1 MLSENGSNT
10 SVQGIG
16 GSQLIGPKTQYNIR
30 FSSDKSQIYKVW
42 LHETNLSTTQ
52 EMVILGRDF
61 LNQFSSTEFDWKN
74 SKVRLGEKWIFLL
87 NADKGE
93 HDINPNL
100 PPEAREKLCGILESF
115 PDVFAKNPRAPR
127 CSSATTHEIKSIDD
141 RPIRSKIRRIP
152 AKWSKEVDTQIT
164 EMIEHDI
171 IEPSSSP
178 FNSNPLLVSKEDN
191 SKRFVID
198 FRLVNRNTVQD
209 TYPLPTVEEL
219 VDKAFGCTLFSQLDL
234 ASGYWTV
241 PISESHRHKTAF
253 SIPRG
258 KYQFKRMPFGL
269 KNAQATFQRCM
280 DKIVEECK
288 EKGATGLDAY
298 VDNLI
303 VCSTSME
310 EHIKT
315 LEILLQVL
323 DSNNMSLRKD
333 KCEFAYQEIQ
343 FLGFR
348 IDGKTLKPG
357 TKNNAKIKEFPAPT
371 TRKELQSFL
380 GLANYNRRFIDG
392 YSVICSPLN
401 RLTSSKV
408 PFVWTSQEQAAF
420 DKLKTTFH
428 AALSLFIPDWSKP
441 FVIRTDASKI
451 AVGSVLGQYD
461 GDGSFK
467 PIGYH
472 SETLN
477 QKNTKNW
484 SATERELYGII
495 SASRKWKAFC
505 YERITFYSDHEPL
518 RNIHRQKDPRGK
530 IGRWILELENLDYC
544 IKYLKGADNQEADY
558 LSRIMGSDAPSEDP
572 SVFVLEENLLRD
584 AQMRDKDIAEAI
596 ETLRQDKIVEK
607 GLFRQ
612 FANLKVSNNLLCKG
626 SRVIVPQEISPK
638 IIQEYHGQGHPGIDN
653 TCLMLSERFYWRGMR
668 KQVEAF
674 VSTCR
679 TCTQCKHGPKPKA
692 PVQDHREVEKIFEMI
707 SMDLA
712 SMPVSRRGN
721 GSFLL
726 VTDIFTKLMTA
737 IALPN
742 SRAETVVDALWYRWF
757 SYYGLPK
764 LLQSDQG
771 SNVDGTKVRQL
782 CKDFA
787 IKKLRSSAYHPAG
800 NGSAERA
807 IGSLKTIL
815 RSMCLSRGIPITQW
829 DEILPEAI
837 LMFNNTQNKSSKFSP
852 FEAAYGVS
860 ANLPI
865 DNRLGVHQKE
875 AQDPQLV
882 RQNIPLN
889 KQESRISYQKQANK
903 TTNVN
908 KYQVGDWVL
917 LRRNH
922 GEYPKMNPIWDEI
935 FQISKKIGTSCWG
948 IVNFVSGKSKVVH
961 HDQIQPAGTRQDAS
975 IVMGRSAPEQ
985 NPQAPAGRVLVDNR
999 LPQQQLPL
1007 IDRQQFAS
1015 NVFNMPTSAVFAP
1028 SAPQPAPS
1036 SPPPTQPSTTTT
1048 TRSGRVVKPPT
1059 RLIDQL

>member
-1 MLSENGSNT
+1 MT
-10 SVQGIG
+10 
-16 GSQLIGPKTQYNIR
+16 
-30 FSSDKSQIYKVW
+30 
-42 LHETNLSTTQ
+42 
-52 EMVILGRDF
+52 
-61 LNQFSSTEFDWKN
+61 
-74 SKVRLGEKWIFLL
+74 
-87 NADKGE
+87 
-93 HDINPNL
+93 NPNL
-100 PPEAREKLCGILESF
+100 PSEAIEKLHGILESF
-115 PDVFAKNPRAPR
+115 PGVFATNPRAPR

-141 RPIRSKIRRIP
+141 RPIKNKIRRIP
-152 AKWSKEVDTQIT
+152 AKWSKEVDTQVT

-191 SKRFVID
+191 SKRFVVD

-219 VDKAFGCTLFSQLDL
+219 VDEAFGCTFFSQLDL

-288 EKGATGLDAY
+288 EKGAVGLDTY

-310 EHIKT
+310 EHINT

-323 DSNNMSLRKD
+323 ESNNMSLRKD

-343 FLGFR
+343 FLGFK

-357 TKNNAKIKEFPAPT
+357 TKNISKIKEFPAPT
-371 TRKELQSFL
+371 TRKQLQSFL

-461 GDGSFK
+461 ENGSFK
-467 PIGYH
+467 PVGYH

-484 SATERELYGII
+484 SVTERELYGII
-495 SASRKWKAFC
+495 SASRKWKTFC
-505 YERITFYSDHEPL
+505 YEKITFYSDHEPL

-572 SVFVLEENLLRD
+572 SVFVLGENLLRD
-584 AQMRDKDIAEAI
+584 AQIRDKDMAEAI
-596 ETLRQDKIVEK
+596 ETLRQDKIVNK

-612 FANLKVSNNLLCKG
+612 FLNLKVTNNLLCKG
-626 SRVIVPQEISPK
+626 SRVIVPQEIAPK

-668 KQVEAF
+668 KQVESF
-674 VSTCR
+674 VSNCR

-726 VTDIFTKLMTA
+726 VTDIFTKLMT
-737 IALPN
+737 
-742 SRAETVVDALWYRWF
+742 RH
-757 SYYGLPK
+757 
-764 LLQSDQG
+764 G
-771 SNVDGTKVRQL
+771 S
-782 CKDFA
+782 
-787 IKKLRSSAYHPAG
+787 S
-800 NGSAERA
+800 
-807 IGSLKTIL
+807 
-815 RSMCLSRGIPITQW
+815 
-829 DEILPEAI
+829 
-837 LMFNNTQNKSSKFSP
+837 
-852 FEAAYGVS
+852 
-860 ANLPI
+860 
-865 DNRLGVHQKE
+865 
-875 AQDPQLV
+875 
-882 RQNIPLN
+882 
-889 KQESRISYQKQANK
+889 
-903 TTNVN
+903 
-908 KYQVGDWVL
+908 
-917 LRRNH
+917 
-922 GEYPKMNPIWDEI
+922 
-935 FQISKKIGTSCWG
+935 
-948 IVNFVSGKSKVVH
+948 
-961 HDQIQPAGTRQDAS
+961 
-975 IVMGRSAPEQ
+975 
-985 NPQAPAGRVLVDNR
+985 
-999 LPQQQLPL
+999 
-1007 IDRQQFAS
+1007 
-1015 NVFNMPTSAVFAP
+1015 
-1028 SAPQPAPS
+1028 
-1036 SPPPTQPSTTTT
+1036 
-1048 TRSGRVVKPPT
+1048 
-1059 RLIDQL
+1059 

>member
-1 MLSENGSNT
+1 
-10 SVQGIG
+10 
-16 GSQLIGPKTQYNIR
+16 
-30 FSSDKSQIYKVW
+30 
-42 LHETNLSTTQ
+42 
-52 EMVILGRDF
+52 
-61 LNQFSSTEFDWKN
+61 
-74 SKVRLGEKWIFLL
+74 
-87 NADKGE
+87 
-93 HDINPNL
+93 
-100 PPEAREKLCGILESF
+100 
-115 PDVFAKNPRAPR
+115 
-127 CSSATTHEIKSIDD
+127 
-141 RPIRSKIRRIP
+141 
-152 AKWSKEVDTQIT
+152 
-164 EMIEHDI
+164 
-171 IEPSSSP
+171 
-178 FNSNPLLVSKEDN
+178 
-191 SKRFVID
+191 
-198 FRLVNRNTVQD
+198 
-209 TYPLPTVEEL
+209 
-219 VDKAFGCTLFSQLDL
+219 
-234 ASGYWTV
+234 
-241 PISESHRHKTAF
+241 
-253 SIPRG
+253 
-258 KYQFKRMPFGL
+258 
-269 KNAQATFQRCM
+269 
-280 DKIVEECK
+280 
-288 EKGATGLDAY
+288 
-298 VDNLI
+298 
-303 VCSTSME
+303 ME
-310 EHIKT
+310 EHINT

-323 DSNNMSLRKD
+323 ESNNMSLRKD

-343 FLGFR
+343 FLGFK

-357 TKNNAKIKEFPAPT
+357 TKNISKIKEFPAPT
-371 TRKELQSFL
+371 TRKQLQSFL
-380 GLANYNRRFIDG
+380 GLANYNRRFIYG

-420 DKLKTTFH
+420 EKLKTTFH

-461 GDGSFK
+461 ENGSFK
-467 PIGYH
+467 PVGYH

-495 SASRKWKAFC
+495 SASRKWKTFC
-505 YERITFYSDHEPL
+505 YEKITFYSDHEPL

-572 SVFVLEENLLRD
+572 SVFVLGENLLRD
-584 AQMRDKDIAEAI
+584 AQIRDKDMAEAI
-596 ETLRQDKIVEK
+596 ETLRQDKIVNK

-612 FANLKVSNNLLCKG
+612 FLNLKVTNNLLCKG
-626 SRVIVPQEISPK
+626 SRVIVPQEIAPK

-668 KQVEAF
+668 KQVESF
-674 VSTCR
+674 VSNCR

-737 IALPN
+737 IPLTN
-742 SRAETVVDALWYRWF
+742 SRAETIVDALWCRWF
-757 SYYGLPK
+757 GYYGLPK

-782 CKDFA
+782 CEELA

-829 DEILPEAI
+829 DELLPEAI

-860 ANLPI
+860 ANLPL
-865 DNRLGVHQKE
+865 DNKLGVNQRE

-889 KQESRISYQKQANK
+889 KHDSRLSYQKQANK

-908 KYQVGDWVL
+908 KYQIGDWVL

-922 GEYPKMNPIWDEI
+922 GED
-935 FQISKKIGTSCWG
+935 TS
-948 IVNFVSGKSKVVH
+948 N
-961 HDQIQPAGTRQDAS
+961 
-975 IVMGRSAPEQ
+975 MG
-985 NPQAPAGRVLVDNR
+985 
-999 LPQQQLPL
+999 
-1007 IDRQQFAS
+1007 
-1015 NVFNMPTSAVFAP
+1015 
-1028 SAPQPAPS
+1028 
-1036 SPPPTQPSTTTT
+1036 
-1048 TRSGRVVKPPT
+1048 
-1059 RLIDQL
+1059 

>member
-1 MLSENGSNT
+1 M
-10 SVQGIG
+10 QGIG
-16 GSQLIGPKTQYNIR
+16 GRQLIGPKKQYNIR

-42 LHETNLSTTQ
+42 LHKTNLSTNQ

-87 NADKGE
+87 SADKGG

-100 PPEAREKLCGILESF
+100 PSEAIEKLHGILESF
-115 PDVFAKNPRAPR
+115 PGVFAKNPRAPR

-141 RPIRSKIRRIP
+141 RPIKNKIRRIP
-152 AKWSKEVDTQIT
+152 AKWSKEVDTQVT

-191 SKRFVID
+191 SKRFVVD

-219 VDKAFGCTLFSQLDL
+219 VDEAFGCTFFSQLDL

-288 EKGATGLDAY
+288 EKGAVGLDAY

-310 EHIKT
+310 EHINT

-323 DSNNMSLRKD
+323 ESNNMSLRKD

-343 FLGFR
+343 FLGFK

-357 TKNNAKIKEFPAPT
+357 TKNISKIKEFPAPT
-371 TRKELQSFL
+371 TRKQLQSFL

-428 AALSLFIPDWSKP
+428 AALSLFIPYWSKP

-461 GDGSFK
+461 ENGSFK
-467 PIGYH
+467 PVGYH
-472 SETLN
+472 SETLD

-484 SATERELYGII
+484 FATERELYGII
-495 SASRKWKAFC
+495 SASRKWKTFC
-505 YERITFYSDHEPL
+505 YEKITFYSDHEPL

-572 SVFVLEENLLRD
+572 SVFVLGENLLRD
-584 AQMRDKDIAEAI
+584 AQIRDKDMAEAI
-596 ETLRQDKIVEK
+596 ETLRQDKIVNK

-612 FANLKVSNNLLCKG
+612 FLNLKVTNNLLCKG
-626 SRVIVPQEISPK
+626 SRVIVPQEIAPK

-668 KQVEAF
+668 KQVESF
-674 VSTCR
+674 VSNCR

-726 VTDIFTKLMTA
+726 VTA
-737 IALPN
+737 
-742 SRAETVVDALWYRWF
+742 
-757 SYYGLPK
+757 
-764 LLQSDQG
+764 
-771 SNVDGTKVRQL
+771 
-782 CKDFA
+782 
-787 IKKLRSSAYHPAG
+787 
-800 NGSAERA
+800 
-807 IGSLKTIL
+807 
-815 RSMCLSRGIPITQW
+815 
-829 DEILPEAI
+829 
-837 LMFNNTQNKSSKFSP
+837 
-852 FEAAYGVS
+852 
-860 ANLPI
+860 
-865 DNRLGVHQKE
+865 
-875 AQDPQLV
+875 
-882 RQNIPLN
+882 
-889 KQESRISYQKQANK
+889 
-903 TTNVN
+903 
-908 KYQVGDWVL
+908 
-917 LRRNH
+917 
-922 GEYPKMNPIWDEI
+922 
-935 FQISKKIGTSCWG
+935 
-948 IVNFVSGKSKVVH
+948 
-961 HDQIQPAGTRQDAS
+961 
-975 IVMGRSAPEQ
+975 
-985 NPQAPAGRVLVDNR
+985 
-999 LPQQQLPL
+999 
-1007 IDRQQFAS
+1007 
-1015 NVFNMPTSAVFAP
+1015 
-1028 SAPQPAPS
+1028 
-1036 SPPPTQPSTTTT
+1036 
-1048 TRSGRVVKPPT
+1048 
-1059 RLIDQL
+1059 

>member
-1 MLSENGSNT
+1 M
-10 SVQGIG
+10 QGIG
-16 GSQLIGPKTQYNIR
+16 GRQLIGPKKQYNIR

-42 LHETNLSTTQ
+42 LHKTNLSTNQ

-87 NADKGE
+87 SADKGG

-100 PPEAREKLCGILESF
+100 PSEAIEKLHGILESF
-115 PDVFAKNPRAPR
+115 PGVFAKNPRAPR

-141 RPIRSKIRRIP
+141 RPIKNKIRRIP
-152 AKWSKEVDTQIT
+152 AKWSKEVDTQVT

-191 SKRFVID
+191 SKRFVVD

-219 VDKAFGCTLFSQLDL
+219 VDEAFGCTFFSQLDL

-288 EKGATGLDAY
+288 EKGAVGLDAY

-310 EHIKT
+310 EHINT

-323 DSNNMSLRKD
+323 ESNNMSLRKD

-343 FLGFR
+343 FLGFK

-357 TKNNAKIKEFPAPT
+357 TKNISKIKEFPAPT
-371 TRKELQSFL
+371 TRKQLQSFL

-461 GDGSFK
+461 ENGSFK
-467 PIGYH
+467 PVGYH

-495 SASRKWKAFC
+495 SASRKWKTFC
-505 YERITFYSDHEPL
+505 YEKITFYSDHEPL

-572 SVFVLEENLLRD
+572 SVFVLGENLLRD
-584 AQMRDKDIAEAI
+584 AQIRDKDMAEAI
-596 ETLRQDKIVEK
+596 ETLRQDKIVNK

-612 FANLKVSNNLLCKG
+612 FLNLKVTNNLLCKG
-626 SRVIVPQEISPK
+626 SRVIVPQEIAPK

-668 KQVEAF
+668 KQVESF
-674 VSTCR
+674 VSNCR

-737 IALPN
+737 IPLTN
-742 SRAETVVDALWYRWF
+742 SRAETIVDALWCRWF
-757 SYYGLPK
+757 GYYGLPK

-782 CKDFA
+782 CEELA

-829 DEILPEAI
+829 DELLPEAI

-860 ANLPI
+860 ANLPL
-865 DNRLGVHQKE
+865 DNKLGVNQRE

-889 KQESRISYQKQANK
+889 KHDSRLSYQKQANK

-922 GEYPKMNPIWDEI
+922 GEYPKMHPIWDEM

-948 IVNFVSGKSKVVH
+948 IVNFVSGKSKIVH
-961 HDQIQPAGTRQDAS
+961 HDQIKPAGTKQDAS
-975 IVMGRSAPEQ
+975 MVMGSSAPVQ
-985 NPQAPAGRVLVDNR
+985 NPHAPVGRVLVDNS
-999 LPQQQLPL
+999 LPQHNLPQM
-1007 IDRQQFAS
+1007 DRQQFAN
-1015 NVFNMPTSAVFAP
+1015 NVFNMPTSAVFSP

-1036 SPPPTQPSTTTT
+1036 SPPIQPSTTTT
-1048 TRSGRVVKPPT
+1048 TRSGRVVRPPT